1 MKNCTEVYIFNMDI
15 LHMAVSDVIWCFIIH
30 VQKRVLQIP
39 GEQNKQPKS
48 NGVKTKKGA
57 VHRHFDRFLIMG
69 KLPGKKEILACFESE
84 NDLHNRS
91 WKNVKDSCRNLI
103 ETKKRRGLL
112 T

>member
-1 MKNCTEVYIFNMDI
+1 MDI

-39 GEQNKQPKS
+39 GEQNKQPKC
-48 NGVKTKKGA
+48 NGVKTKKELFTDTLI
-57 VHRHFDRFLIMG
+57 VFLIMG
-69 KLPGKKEILACFESE
+69 KLPGKKEILACIESE

-91 WKNVKDSCRNLI
+91 WKNVKDFCRNLI
-103 ETKKRRGLL
+103 ETNKRRGLL